1 MYDYFAYSAEG
12 NTVESLIFAPID
24 GRNAELTVVD
34 VGARNGMLLLP
45 ALARRARLI
54 GFEPNP
60 EEYRKLVDRTTD
72 AERCGEAV
80 AHFKEEEYHNCAL
93 WNREEMRPFYITAG
107 TGACTLMGET
117 VGTMTNRMWMEGK
130 DKPYGALHTEVRKT
144 MSIQCRSLDEIIV
157 PGRRIDYLKLDV
169 EGAELAVLQGANRLL
184 DEKAIL
190 FIKTEFVF
198 TPYYEVHPVLGY
210 QHVLLHEKGMRLIDL
225 DLNQPRYFRDKTRIP
240 RLADR
245 RLIYA
250 GDAYFILDPERNQL
264 TADELHRMG
273 IICIAHGF
281 NSLAVSLLR
290 EAALIPSG
298 AVDLVER
305 ALSQIPLRRRLKSAW
320 NQLPLGVAKVLAK
333 LR

>member
-1 MYDYFAYSAEG
+1 MYDYFTYSATG
-12 NTVESLIFAPID
+12 NTVESLVFAPLD
-24 GRNAELTVVD
+24 SKNSELVVVD
-34 VGARNGMLLLP
+34 VGARNGMLLSP
-45 ALARRARLI
+45 SLAKRSRLI

-60 EEYRKLVDRTTD
+60 EEYRKLIAHTTD

-93 WNREEMRPFYITAG
+93 WNKEELRPFYITAG
-107 TGACTLMGET
+107 TGACTLMGKT
-117 VGTMTNRMWMEGK
+117 VGTMTNRMWMDGK
-130 DKPYGALHTEVRKT
+130 DKPYGSLHTEVRET

-157 PGRRIDYLKLDV
+157 AGRKIDYLKLDV
-169 EGAELAVLQGANRLL
+169 EGAELAVLEGAKRLL

-225 DLNQPRYFRDKTRIP
+225 DLNQPRYSRDITKVP
-240 RLADR
+240 ALADR

-250 GDAYFILDPERNQL
+250 GDAYFILDPERNPL
-264 TADELHRMG
+264 TADELHRLG

-281 NSLAVSLLR
+281 HSLAVSLLR
-290 EAALIPSG
+290 EAAVIPLR
-298 AVDLVER
+298 DIEIVER
-305 ALSQIPLRRRLKSAW
+305 ALGHIPLRRMLKSAW
-320 NQLPLGVAKVLAK
+320 NQVPLSVSKILAK